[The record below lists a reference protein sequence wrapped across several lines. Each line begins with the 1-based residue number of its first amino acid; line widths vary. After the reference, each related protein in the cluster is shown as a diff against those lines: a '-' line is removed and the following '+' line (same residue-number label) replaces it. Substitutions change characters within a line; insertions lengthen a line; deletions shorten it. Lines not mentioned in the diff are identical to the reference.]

1 MKKLNFLKAIVDF
14 VWIMA
19 MITIPI
25 ILFLSVFIFFGNKPF
40 DVPIKINGSELVVV
54 DLKSKII
61 LAFLMIS
68 SLLIIYAL
76 YLFKKLLRL
85 FQLKIIFDLQVVH
98 LLNKIGF
105 ILVSSAVISVISGFI
120 FNYLKRNIS
129 LSFELNSNV
138 LLFSLGLFFLILAE
152 VFTIAKSHKDE
163 IDLTF

>member
-76 YLFKKLLRL
+76 YLFKKL
-85 FQLKIIFDLQVVH
+85 
-98 LLNKIGF
+98 
-105 ILVSSAVISVISGFI
+105 SSYLHKKYI
-120 FNYLKRNIS
+120 YLK
-129 LSFELNSNV
+129 
-138 LLFSLGLFFLILAE
+138 
-152 VFTIAKSHKDE
+152 
-163 IDLTF
+163 